1 MHDIA
6 ANQPA
11 ACSGGEGMSEASL
24 ELLLNCAYGT
34 EAAPAQLSQA
44 DTALIKHEFA
54 EAAQLYAAQPEALD
68 MRAKRG
74 FCLAMMGRDEEAE
87 TLLTVGNAGEHP
99 LARAI
104 LAWMLAGPYGQ
115 RLRGG
120 FGTKE
125 QLEARAQ
132 RREIGR
138 ASWRERGWQYV

>member
-1 MHDIA
+1 
-6 ANQPA
+6 
-11 ACSGGEGMSEASL
+11 
-24 ELLLNCAYGT
+24 
-34 EAAPAQLSQA
+34 
-44 DTALIKHEFA
+44 
-54 EAAQLYAAQPEALD
+54 

-132 RREIGR
+132 RRATVR
-138 ASWRERGWQYV
+138 SAERRVGTEWVSTCRSRWSPCHKNKNTPLATTRNNHF